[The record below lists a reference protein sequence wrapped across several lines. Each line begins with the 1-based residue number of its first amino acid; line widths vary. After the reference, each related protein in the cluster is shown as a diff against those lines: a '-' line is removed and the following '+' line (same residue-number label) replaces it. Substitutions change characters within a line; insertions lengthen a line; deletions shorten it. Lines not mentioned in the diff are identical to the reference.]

1 MRIFFLLLLLAN
13 LAFFYWHEPVT
24 AWLSERAA
32 PARPVAAVREDA
44 PSLVLLSERDA
55 QKEVGSESAM
65 RRSVPP
71 VSQNAD
77 AGEGVTAPPASSSLP
92 QTPPPEP
99 VPVPQPRAPEQA
111 PAQSA
116 PPREQAQISAPA
128 PAPARELESPAT
140 ATRSSEPPRPLVGV
154 CLEVGTWQDADR
166 AQQAAGAAKEA
177 GVKAA
182 LETAERE
189 IPGRYWIVTQQRFD
203 LAGARDAMRRMSEDG
218 IKDIAIVSF
227 EDGWAISLGLFSRP
241 ATADR
246 RRREMLDLGYPPE
259 VRRQTEKRS
268 VHLLR
273 LNPAGAQPGAVDGL
287 LKTLQQT
294 EPQLEWRESA
304 CP

>member
-71 VSQNAD
+71 VAQNAD
-77 AGEGVTAPPASSSLP
+77 AGGGVT
-92 QTPPPEP
+92 
-99 VPVPQPRAPEQA
+99 
-111 PAQSA
+111 A

-154 CLEVGTWQDADR
+154 CLEVGTWQDTDR
-166 AQQAAGAAKEA
+166 AEQAAGAAKEA

-189 IPGRYWIVTQQRFD
+189 IPGSYWVVTQQRFD
-203 LAGARDAMRRMSEDG
+203 LAGARDTMRRMSEDG